1 MTLLPLGQLI
11 CLKALAT
18 SLHLTTHH
26 QPCRLTHTCNTTD
39 SDILKNYLNAF
50 NLRLRLNTIH
60 DLKIITK
67 KHILCRGKEIN
78 VCSLSLTI
86 LFLHSGMF
94 KVKPYSNQIGMNQ
107 TLGQNVED
115 FRLKTSTSQ
124 FSNNSTPSLGLS

>member
-1 MTLLPLGQLI
+1 MTLFSFSQLK
-11 CLKALAT
+11 CLKVLAT

-67 KHILCRGKEIN
+67 KHILCRGKEMN
-78 VCSLSLTI
+78 VFSLSLTI
-86 LFLHSGMF
+86 LYLHSGTF
-94 KVKPYSNQIGMNQ
+94 KPYSNQIGMNK
-107 TLGQNVED
+107 TL
-115 FRLKTSTSQ
+115 SQ
-124 FSNNSTPSLGLS
+124 KSILGLPQSHNSRSQME